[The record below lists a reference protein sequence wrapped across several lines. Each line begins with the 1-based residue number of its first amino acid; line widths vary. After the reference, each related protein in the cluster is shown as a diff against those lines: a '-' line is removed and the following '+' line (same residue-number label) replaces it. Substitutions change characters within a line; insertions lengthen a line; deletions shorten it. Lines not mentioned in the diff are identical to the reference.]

1 MWLVIVFSCNQIIPC
16 VYDMF
21 NSRDDLINFLLE
33 AEILNEAQLIKVFK
47 EQFIKELKECQFVKE
62 IKEYSNDDSE
72 KESNDNSEESSV
84 ESELDNCD
92 LDLPVWYKSYEIKN
106 KAYFKGK
113 GVDEH
118 FDTTHHKLCKPY
130 LLVVNKENFT
140 ISEITDKLHVF

>member
-33 AEILNEAQLIKVFK
+33 AEILNEAQLIK
-47 EQFIKELKECQFVKE
+47 
-62 IKEYSNDDSE
+62 EYSNDDDE
-72 KESNDNSEESSV
+72 KESNDDSDDSSV

>member
-1 MWLVIVFSCNQIIPC
+1 MWLAIVFSCNQIIPC

-33 AEILNEAQLIKVFK
+33 AEILNEAQLIKEFK

-62 IKEYSNDDSE
+62 IKEIKEYSNDDG
-72 KESNDNSEESSV
+72 EESSV